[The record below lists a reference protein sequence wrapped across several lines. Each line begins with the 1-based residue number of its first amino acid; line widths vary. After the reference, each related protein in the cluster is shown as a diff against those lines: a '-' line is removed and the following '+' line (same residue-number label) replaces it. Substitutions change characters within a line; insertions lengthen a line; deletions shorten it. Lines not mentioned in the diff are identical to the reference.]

1 MLKIGDKCKVV
12 RCRLYPKYVGQ
23 RIEIVNIHT
32 LKNGNVLYET
42 KEDDGTITVADETC
56 LEKLDN

>member
-23 RIEIVNIHT
+23 KVEIVNIHT